1 MQLEEIGDT
10 AIVDM
15 ETQCE
20 ESPYYRPIFPYVLDV
35 KIFTGAPKE
44 IEAEIKEFI
53 KNHPIHISAIHQSGD
68 SGSTTVSIF
77 YYAQEEPRYINKEMT
92 YDVFSRELM
101 NHFEKKYGVDIN
113 DIIDLWERKAKERKG
128 T

>member
-1 MQLEEIGDT
+1 MKMEDIYDIEET
-10 AIVDM
+10 DM

-20 ESPYYRPIFPYVLDV
+20 EDPSYRPIFPYILDV
-35 KIFTGAPKE
+35 KLFAGAAKDV
-44 IEAEIKEFI
+44 EAEIKEFI
-53 KNHPIHISAIHQSGD
+53 KNHPIHIRAIRQSGD